1 MNLYDATIPVLT
13 KMLHNVEAWLDR
25 AVAHAEQ
32 KKFDPE
38 LYTQLRLAPDMYSL
52 TGQIQAMCDTAK
64 YAAAKMTGKEAPSHP
79 DTEKTLAELRARL
92 ATCISYLESFTREEF
107 VGCED
112 RNVAHEWMRGQ
123 SMRAGDY
130 LDHFALP
137 NFYFHLTTAY
147 AILRHNGVD
156 LGKVVF
162 LGRLP
167 FQAA

>member
-1 MNLYDATIPVLT
+1 MNLYDATIPVLV
-13 KMLHNVEAWLDR
+13 KMLHNVEVWIDR
-25 AVAHAEQ
+25 AVALAEQ

-38 LYTQLRLAPDMYSL
+38 IFTQLRLAPDMFSF

-92 ATCISYLESFTREEF
+92 ATCIKYLETFTREDF

-112 RNVAHEWMRGQ
+112 RTVSHGWMGGK

-130 LDHFALP
+130 LDHFVLP
-137 NFYFHLTTAY
+137 NFYFHVTTAY
-147 AILRHNGVD
+147 DLLRHNGVD
-156 LGKVVF
+156 LGKMAY
-162 LGRLP
+162 LGSLP
-167 FQAA
+167 FKS

>member
-25 AVAHAEQ
+25 AVAYAEQ

-38 LYTQLRLAPDMYSL
+38 IYTQLRLAPDMFSF
-52 TGQIQAMCDTAK
+52 TRQIQAMCDTAK

-92 ATCISYLESFTREEF
+92 ATCIKYLESFTREEF

-112 RNVAHEWMRGQ
+112 RTVSHAWMGGKT
-123 SMRAGDY
+123 MRAGDY
-130 LDHFALP
+130 LDHFVLP
-137 NFYFHLTTAY
+137 NFYFHLTAAY

-156 LGKVVF
+156 LGKMAY
-162 LGRLP
+162 LGSLP
-167 FQAA
+167 FQG